1 MLQTKTVEPRTLSL
15 LKELCSLPILTHF
28 ALVGGTALSLKYGHR
43 LSVDLDFFSCE
54 NFDNENVTKELQ
66 KQFGS
71 RLVIRTSPPW
81 IGIFCFVDGVKIDL
95 VKHPHPLLGPV
106 ESIDDIRFFSDR
118 DIMAMKIQA
127 ILGRGKK
134 KDFWDIAELLRHY
147 SVSDFIQNHQEKYST
162 QNLLISVPQAM
173 VYFQDA
179 EEDEDPISLRD
190 QSWSSVKKAI
200 SGWINAHLR

>member
-1 MLQTKTVEPRTLSL
+1 MK
-15 LKELCSLPILTHF
+15 IL
-28 ALVGGTALSLKYGHR
+28 
-43 LSVDLDFFSCE
+43 
-54 NFDNENVTKELQ
+54 
-66 KQFGS
+66 
-71 RLVIRTSPPW
+71 I

-134 KDFWDIAELLRHY
+134 DRT
-147 SVSDFIQNHQEKYST
+147 V
-162 QNLLISVPQAM
+162 
-173 VYFQDA
+173 
-179 EEDEDPISLRD
+179 
-190 QSWSSVKKAI
+190 AI